1 MPIFAFIFG
10 VCLGKFARNYTI
22 HKQQM
27 QRLSRINSTMMP
39 GEYLTWLSK

>member
-1 MPIFAFIFG
+1 MPVLAFIFG
-10 VCLGKFARNYTI
+10 VSLGKFVKDYTI

-27 QRLSRINSTMMP
+27 QRLSRINSTMMA